1 MGTYNFLLANYNDLS
16 EIMDLYHSII
26 GTPGCTWSLD
36 YPDKENVESDISSKS
51 LYILKCDDKIVAVAA
66 AGSFNELDHLLW
78 EPKKPCELA
87 RIGVIP
93 SMQKQGVGTIILHNV
108 INTMKRKDF
117 DGIRMLVSKTN
128 SAALALYNKNGFGM
142 CGETFMFGI
151 DFYCYQMTFNST
163 VYT

>member
-1 MGTYNFLLANYNDLS
+1 MDTYKFSLANYDDLS

-36 YPDKENVESDISSKS
+36 YPNKENVESDINNKS
-51 LYILKCDDKIVAVAA
+51 LYILKYDEKIVAVAA
-66 AGSFNELDHLLW
+66 AGSFNELDHLNW
-78 EPKKPCELA
+78 ELKKPCELA

-93 SMQKQGVGTIILHNV
+93 AMQKQGVGTIILQNV
-108 INTMKRKDF
+108 IDSVKRNEF

-128 SAALALYNKNGFGM
+128 SAALAFYKKNGFEM

-151 DFYCYQMTFNST
+151 DFYCYQMIFNST
-163 VYT
+163 VYE

>member
-1 MGTYNFLLANYNDLS
+1 MGTYNFSLANYCDLS

-36 YPDKENVESDISSKS
+36 YPNKENVESDINSQS
-51 LYILKCDDKIVAVAA
+51 LYILKYDDKIVAVAA
-66 AGSFNELDHLLW
+66 AGSFNELDHLPW

-87 RIGVIP
+87 RIGVNP
-93 SMQKQGVGTIILHNV
+93 TMQRQGVGTIILQNV
-108 INTMKRKDF
+108 INSMKRKDF

-128 SAALALYNKNGFGM
+128 SAALSLYNKNGFEM

-151 DFYCYQMTFNST
+151 DFYCYQMSFNSKL
-163 VYT
+163 YA

>member
-1 MGTYNFLLANYNDLS
+1 MGKYNFLLAKDSDLS
-16 EIMDLYHSII
+16 EIMGLYHSII

-36 YPDKENVESDISSKS
+36 YPNKENAESDIRRNS
-51 LYILKCDDKIVAVAA
+51 LYILKYDDKIVAVAA
-66 AGSFNELDHLLW
+66 AGSFNELDHLHW
-78 EPKKPCELA
+78 KMKKPCELA

-93 SMQKQGVGTIILHNV
+93 TMQKQGVGTIILQYV
-108 INTMKRKDF
+108 INSMKRKNF

-128 SAALALYNKNGFGM
+128 SAALALYNKNGFEM

-163 VYT
+163 EYA